1 MILRGL
7 PRWYPL
13 SRLNCLP
20 AFPFLIARTHC
31 WVCRMR
37 DTAVAALR
45 HIDTLPWY
53 WVRPFPRPRLCC
65 CLPRCC
71 SCRSA
76 TVPAAHRQHH
86 AGLADFRGK
95 GRRYEFEYTI
105 RAAAVLAGD
114 MGLFEGKIILERTL
128 TRGYFIR
135 RRYGSP
141 AVILGVCTDKL
152 PRPSPRPDRPW
163 S

>member
-1 MILRGL
+1 MIWRGL

-13 SRLNCLP
+13 SRLIACP
-20 AFPFLIARTHC
+20 VFLSLLLVHC

-37 DTAVAALR
+37 YTAVPALR
-45 HIDTLPWY
+45 HIDKLPWY
-53 WVRPFPRPRLCC
+53 WVRPFSCPRLSC

-71 SCRSA
+71 SCHSP
-76 TVPAAHRQHH
+76 TVPAAHRRHH
-86 AGLADFRGK
+86 AGLADFRRE

-141 AVILGVCTDKL
+141 VVILGVCTDKL